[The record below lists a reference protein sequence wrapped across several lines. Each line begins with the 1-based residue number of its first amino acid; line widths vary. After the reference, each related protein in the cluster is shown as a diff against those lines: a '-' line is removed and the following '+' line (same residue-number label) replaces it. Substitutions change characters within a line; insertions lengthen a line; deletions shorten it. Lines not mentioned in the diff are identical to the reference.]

1 MSEGDLTRFCY
12 SCGREVI
19 GAPRWCPR
27 CGSDLTLT
35 QHIST
40 QGAAFVLND
49 LSNLLDAG
57 VIAPKDA
64 EALHRHYRIALSP
77 HERPDV
83 PGYASA
89 PQRQQERLAA
99 RPWAQPAPARAA
111 PPRPAPS
118 QPSFG
123 DWLTDQQANLLLYL
137 GAFLILLATIVFVAY
152 SHDQL
157 DPYLETGILVAG
169 TIAFLGAGTFC
180 SGIARV
186 REAGTVFFGVGALL
200 VPLTF
205 ATPTRSS
212 ATSS

>member
-1 MSEGDLTRFCY
+1 
-12 SCGREVI
+12 
-19 GAPRWCPR
+19 
-27 CGSDLTLT
+27 
-35 QHIST
+35 
-40 QGAAFVLND
+40 
-49 LSNLLDAG
+49 

-118 QPSFG
+118 EPSFG

-205 ATPTRSS
+205 AGAYAFIGDEQLNAETVWLLGSLTTALFYTSVSFTRLGR
-212 ATSS
+212 